1 MTPGRQPVSPELVHA
16 LGALRAGTLALAAA
30 GAVSLLP
37 GAPPARWCLILL
49 AAAHGPF
56 VRALAWLYR
65 IRPATPSVASAR
77 RKVFARATCTLC
89 LMPFAVFW
97 RDCPAVGFFAANALL
112 ATVAAMLLLV
122 ACLRLARA
130 VARDEMQAFDARA
143 AGCAVPLLFGA
154 IALALAVAYAKAG
167 LLSQP
172 MDVLLPKL
180 ARLPRSVIFAGLL
193 PHLSC
198 AWALRRVRDG
208 LLEELARKP

>member
-16 LGALRAGTLALAAA
+16 LGALWAGALALAAA

-37 GAPPARWCLILL
+37 AYPATVRLVLI
-49 AAAHGPF
+49 AAAHWPF

-65 IRPATPSVASAR
+65 IRPATPALASAR
-77 RKVFARATCTLC
+77 RGIFARATCTLC

-112 ATVAAMLLLV
+112 AAVAVMMLLV
-122 ACLRLARA
+122 SCTRLART
-130 VARDEMQAFDARA
+130 VAGDEMQAFDARA

-167 LLSQP
+167 LFSRP
-172 MDVLLPKL
+172 PETWLPTL
-180 ARLPRSVIFAGLL
+180 GRLPWSVLAAGTL